1 MSNKTAYIGLIAIL
15 VFASLLRF
23 YHLGNFGIFGDE
35 KQGIMVAVG
44 NVNIGG
50 KKALMAPDKTFTP
63 KDFWQ
68 PKTIAELLDANA
80 RGDTS
85 GNATVHLISMNIFG
99 KLFGHSDF
107 ALRSVSV
114 LFNLLTILFIFLI
127 GKNILKS
134 NYIALLA
141 AFLASFE
148 PFYIVYSQQARFYT
162 TCICFSTIASY
173 YFLQIML
180 YAKVGKR
187 TYIAYIL
194 AILLSIFSNYL
205 TCTVLFAHGLFW
217 LFTDRT
223 WDKLKNLSICYAIMF
238 VPFGL
243 WMTIGPGQYALLYIK
258 DATNLYKNIL
268 NNPALAASYAGFIDL
283 ASWSNL
289 LKRGVSIV
297 DDYFIFTNGLYEKVG
312 TKLGLVA
319 LVLLLITMTLTLL
332 YKATKGEIKLFI
344 FSGLVIFIPFIF
356 SLLSAYNAGVM
367 TGFYFRY
374 TSFGLPFV
382 AILVAWFVTK
392 AYERNKVFSAVLVFI
407 MLGQSYNFARI
418 LVHFYRD
425 APQKYSASHDR
436 IANPYYTIAQTIVKT
451 YADGDTIL
459 YPSMYENSFTKAI
472 KRASNEF
479 DNNDAQ
485 LVNLYLPKDATY
497 IQKIAM
503 GEANR
508 VILKKKNKQT
518 IILFDFEGNKYR
530 Y

>member
-1 MSNKTAYIGLIAIL
+1 MSNKTAYIGLFFIL

-68 PKTIAELLDANA
+68 PKTITELLDANA

-85 GNATVHLISMNIFG
+85 GNATVHLIAMNIVG

-134 NYIALLA
+134 NLIGLFA
-141 AFLASFE
+141 AFLATTE
-148 PFYIVYSQQARFYT
+148 PFFIIFSQQARFYT

-173 YFLQIML
+173 YFLQLML
-180 YAKVGKR
+180 YPKVGKR
-187 TYIAYIL
+187 TYIAYTL
-194 AILLSIFSNYL
+194 AIILCIFSNYL
-205 TCTVLFAHGLFW
+205 NFTILLCHGIFW
-217 LFTDRT
+217 CIYDRT
-223 WDKLKNLSICYAIMF
+223 WDKLKKLSSCYICMLI
-238 VPFGL
+238 PLGL
-243 WMTIGPGQYALLYIK
+243 WMTKGPGQYALLYIK

-268 NNPALAASYAGFIDL
+268 NNPALAASYKGFIDL
-283 ASWSNL
+283 ASWGNL
-289 LKRGVSIV
+289 FKRGISIL
-297 DDYFIFTNGLYEKVG
+297 DDYFIFTNGIYE
-312 TKLGLVA
+312 TLGYKIGFVA
-319 LVLLLITMTLTLL
+319 LVVLLILMTWILL
-332 YKATKGEIKLFI
+332 RKTTKEQGGFFI

-356 SLLSAYNAGVM
+356 SLLSAYQAGVM

-382 AILVAWFVTK
+382 SILVAWFVMK
-392 AYERNKVFSAVLVFI
+392 AYQTNKVVSLVLVALMI
-407 MLGQSYNFARI
+407 VQSYNFTRI
-418 LVHFYRD
+418 LTHFYRD
-425 APQKYSASHDR
+425 DPQKYTASHHR
-436 IANPYYTIAQTIVKT
+436 IANPYDSVAQKIMQTYTE
-451 YADGDTIL
+451 GDTIV
-459 YPSMYENSFTKAI
+459 YPSRYENSFSKALI
-472 KRASNEF
+472 RKADEF

-485 LVNLYLPKDATY
+485 LVNLYLPKEATY
-497 IQKIAM
+497 LQRIELN
-503 GEANR
+503 EANK
-508 VILKKKNKQT
+508 ISLKKKNKQT
-518 IILFDFEGNKYR
+518 IVLFDFKGNTYR